1 MGVQLHFDDRNIT
14 TMNLSIGILLLIV
27 RSCLADNSD
36 RSDRSKISGS
46 LDNSVS
52 DKTNA
57 RNKKI
62 FSLFTIVNFP
72 NDQCTAKSDNTLYGT
87 CYTASECTNKGGTT
101 DGNCAA
107 GFGACCTFTL
117 STCGTSVSQ
126 NITYIQNP
134 SYPTSYTTTGSCAFS
149 VTPLNSNICQLRLDF
164 DNFDI
169 VETTTG
175 VCTDS
180 LTIAGPTG
188 RNPMDL
194 CGTLTGLHVYVEQ
207 GRSTTSTTLTF
218 TTASTSGIT
227 WKAKVTQIEC
237 YSLSRADPD
246 CNQWITGESGTVQ
259 SYNWPTIQLISKTH
273 NICIRREA
281 GYCGIQYQA
290 YSATS
295 PDSFALDDVTIT
307 AVNGVAQAAISSNHG
322 YLLIPGGPGAS
333 DVHSGGVFC
342 DAIALACGGTAIG
355 VSGAIFREGH
365 TFVLTHGVTSTNL
378 AASYGFKLSYNQLPC
393 GASIGYTTTDL

>member
-1 MGVQLHFDDRNIT
+1 MGQLHFGVRKIT
-14 TMNLSIGILLLIV
+14 NMNLFISILLLIAS
-27 RSCLADNSD
+27 SCLAD
-36 RSDRSKISGS
+36 RSDRSKISDS
-46 LDNSVS
+46 SDNSV
-52 DKTNA
+52 TNE
-57 RNKKI
+57 RNKKL

-87 CYTASECTNKGGTT
+87 CYTALECTSKGGTA

-117 STCGTSVSQ
+117 STCGTTVSQ

-134 SYPTSYTTTGSCAFS
+134 SYPTGYTTTGTCTFS
-149 VTPLNSNICQLRLDF
+149 VTPLNTNICQLRLDF

-169 VETTTG
+169 VETTAG

-194 CGTLTGLHVYVEQ
+194 CGTLTGLHVYFEQ

-237 YSLSRADPD
+237 SSLARADPD
-246 CNQWITGESGTVQ
+246 CNQWFTGISGTVQ
-259 SYNWPTIQLISKTH
+259 SYNWPTIQLTSKTH

-281 GYCGIQYQA
+281 GYCAIQYQA

-295 PDSFALDDVTIT
+295 PDSFVLDDLAIT
-307 AVNGVAQAAISSNHG
+307 AANGVAQGATTAVHG
-322 YLLIPGGPGAS
+322 YLLIPGGPGAT
-333 DVHSGGVFC
+333 DLHSGGILC
-342 DAIALACGGTAIG
+342 DAMALACGGTAIG

-365 TFVLTHGVTSTNL
+365 TFVLTHGVTATNAVGSL
-378 AASYGFKLSYNQLPC
+378 GFKLSYIQLPC
-393 GASIGYTTTDL
+393 GTTLGYTTTDL

>member
-1 MGVQLHFDDRNIT
+1 
-14 TMNLSIGILLLIV
+14 MNLFICIFLLIA
-27 RSCLADNSD
+27 SPCLADNSD
-36 RSDRSKISGS
+36 RSDRSKIADS
-46 LDNSVS
+46 LENSVS
-52 DKTNA
+52 DKTNE
-57 RNKKI
+57 RNKKL

-72 NDQCTAKSDNTLYGT
+72 NDQCTAKSDTSVYGT
-87 CYTASECTNKGGTT
+87 CYTASECTSKGGTA

-117 STCGTSVSQ
+117 STCGTTVSQ
-126 NITYIQNP
+126 NITYITNP
-134 SYPTSYTTTGSCAFS
+134 SYPTGYTTTGTCAFS
-149 VTPLNSNICQLRLDF
+149 VTPLSSDICQLRLDF

-207 GRSTTSTTLTF
+207 GRSTTATTLTF
-218 TTASTSGIT
+218 TTASTSGVT
-227 WKAKVTQIEC
+227 WKTKVTQIEC
-237 YSLSRADPD
+237 SSLARADPD
-246 CNQWITGESGTVQ
+246 CNQWFTGASGTVQ
-259 SYNWPTIQLISKTH
+259 SYNWPSIQLISKTH
-273 NICIRREA
+273 NMCIRREA

-295 PDSFALDDVTIT
+295 PDSFILDDVTIT
-307 AVNGVAQAAISSNHG
+307 AVNGVAQAAISTNHG

-333 DVHSGGVFC
+333 DVYSGGVFC
-342 DAIALACGGTAIG
+342 DAIALSCGGTAIG
-355 VSGAIFREGH
+355 VSGAIVREGH

-378 AASYGFKLSYNQLPC
+378 AGSLGFKLSYIQLPC
-393 GASIGYTTTDL
+393 GSSIGYTTTDL

>member
-1 MGVQLHFDDRNIT
+1 
-14 TMNLSIGILLLIV
+14 MNLFISILFLIAG
-27 RSCLADNSD
+27 SCLAD
-36 RSDRSKISGS
+36 RSDRSKISDS
-46 LDNSVS
+46 SDNSV
-52 DKTNA
+52 TNA

-72 NDQCTAKSDNTLYGT
+72 NDQCTAKSDTSLFGT
-87 CYTASECTNKGGTT
+87 CYTASECTNKGGTA

-117 STCGTSVSQ
+117 STCGTTVSQ

-134 SYPTSYTTTGSCAFS
+134 SYPTGYTTTGNCIYT
-149 VTPLNSNICQLRLDF
+149 VTPLSSDICQLRLDF
-164 DNFDI
+164 DNFDL

-180 LTIAGPTG
+180 LTISGPTG

-207 GRSTTSTTLTF
+207 GRSTTATTLTF

-227 WKAKVTQIEC
+227 WKTKVTQIEC
-237 YSLSRADPD
+237 SSLARADPD
-246 CNQWITGESGTVQ
+246 CNQWFTGTSGTVT
-259 SYNWPTIQLISKTH
+259 SYNWPSIQLISKTH
-273 NICIRREA
+273 NMCIRREA

-295 PDSFALDDVTIT
+295 PDSFILDDVTLT
-307 AVNGVAQAAISSNHG
+307 AVNGVAQAAISANHG

-333 DVHSGGVFC
+333 DVYSGGVFC
-342 DAIALACGGTAIG
+342 DAIALSCGGTAIG
-355 VSGAIFREGH
+355 VSGAIVREGH

-378 AASYGFKLSYNQLPC
+378 AGSLGF
-393 GASIGYTTTDL
+393 

>member
-1 MGVQLHFDDRNIT
+1 
-14 TMNLSIGILLLIV
+14 MNLFISILLLIAS
-27 RSCLADNSD
+27 SCLADNSD
-36 RSDRSKISGS
+36 RSDRSKIAGS
-46 LDNSVS
+46 LDS
-52 DKTNA
+52 DKTNE
-57 RNKKI
+57 RNKKL

-87 CYTASECTNKGGTT
+87 CYTASECTSKGGSA

-117 STCGTSVSQ
+117 STCGTTVSQ

-134 SYPTSYTTTGSCAFS
+134 SYPTGYTTTGTCTFS
-149 VTPLNSNICQLRLDF
+149 VTPLNTDICQLRLDF

-169 VETTTG
+169 VEDSTG
-175 VCTDS
+175 ICTDS

-227 WKAKVTQIEC
+227 WLAKVTQIEC
-237 YSLSRADPD
+237 SSLARADPD
-246 CNQWITGESGTVQ
+246 CNQWFTGLSGVVQ
-259 SYNWPTIQLISKTH
+259 SYNWPSIQLVSKTH

-281 GYCGIQYQA
+281 GFCGIQYQA

-295 PDSFALDDVTIT
+295 PDSFVLDDATIT
-307 AVNGVAQAAISSNHG
+307 SVNGVAQAIATTNHG

-333 DVHSGGVFC
+333 DVYSGGVLC
-342 DAIALACGGTAIG
+342 DAIGLSCGGTAIG

-365 TFVLTHGVTSTNL
+365 TFVLTHGVSAIN
-378 AASYGFKLSYNQLPC
+378 AAGSLGFKLSYFQIPC
-393 GASIGYTTTDL
+393 GSSIGYTTTDL

>member
-1 MGVQLHFDDRNIT
+1 MGQSHFGNRNIT
-14 TMNLSIGILLLIV
+14 NMNLLISILLLIAS
-27 RSCLADNSD
+27 SCLADNSD
-36 RSDRSKISGS
+36 RSDRSKIADS

-52 DKTNA
+52 DKTNE
-57 RNKKI
+57 RDKKV

-87 CYTASECTNKGGTT
+87 CYTASECASKGGTA

-134 SYPTSYTTTGSCAFS
+134 SYPTGYTTTGSCAFS
-149 VTPLNSNICQLRLDF
+149 VTPLSSNICQLRLD
-164 DNFDI
+164 FDI

-194 CGTLTGLHVYVEQ
+194 CGTLTGLHVYIEQ
-207 GRSTTSTTLTF
+207 GRSTTATTLTF

-237 YSLSRADPD
+237 SSLARGPPD
-246 CNQWITGESGTVQ
+246 CNQYYTGVSGYVT
-259 SYNWPTIQLISKTH
+259 SYNWPNIQLVSKTH
-273 NICIRREA
+273 NICIRREL

-290 YSATS
+290 YAATS
-295 PDSFALDDVTIT
+295 PDSYILDAGITIT
-307 AVNGVAQAAISSNHG
+307 SVNGVAAGTANDG
-322 YLLIPGGPGAS
+322 YLLIPGGPGAA
-333 DVHSGGVFC
+333 DVYSGGILC
-342 DAIALACGGTAIG
+342 DAVGILCGGTAIG
-355 VSGAIFREGH
+355 VSGAIYREGH
-365 TFVLTHGVTSTNL
+365 TFVLTHGVTADNVAGAL
-378 AASYGFKLSYNQLPC
+378 GFKLAYAQLPC
-393 GASIGYTTTDL
+393 QGAGVSYTTGD

>member
-1 MGVQLHFDDRNIT
+1 MGQLHFGVRKIT
-14 TMNLSIGILLLIV
+14 NMNLFISILLLIAS
-27 RSCLADNSD
+27 SCLAD
-36 RSDRSKISGS
+36 RSDRSKISDS
-46 LDNSVS
+46 SDNSV
-52 DKTNA
+52 TNE
-57 RNKKI
+57 RNKKL

-87 CYTASECTNKGGTT
+87 CYTASECTSKGGTA

-117 STCGTSVSQ
+117 STCGTTVSQ

-134 SYPTSYTTTGSCAFS
+134 SYPTGYTTTGTCTFS
-149 VTPLNSNICQLRLDF
+149 VTPLNTNICQLRLDF

-169 VETTTG
+169 VETTAG

-237 YSLSRADPD
+237 SSLARADPD
-246 CNQWITGESGTVQ
+246 CNQWFTGISGTVQ
-259 SYNWPTIQLISKTH
+259 SYYWPSIQLTSKTH

-281 GYCGIQYQA
+281 GYCAIQYRHLSGRPHFCLDPWS
-290 YSATS
+290 YSY
-295 PDSFALDDVTIT
+295 
-307 AVNGVAQAAISSNHG
+307 QC
-322 YLLIPGGPGAS
+322 
-333 DVHSGGVFC
+333 SGQLRIQIV
-342 DAIALACGGTAIG
+342 IHPTTLWYYTWLYY
-355 VSGAIFREGH
+355 FRS
-365 TFVLTHGVTSTNL
+365 LR
-378 AASYGFKLSYNQLPC
+378 
-393 GASIGYTTTDL
+393 I